1 MEIGERLKEERTR
14 LGLSQT
20 ELAELGCVQ
29 RNTLF
34 NYEKGVRSPDAD
46 FLARIAGRG
55 ADVLYIVTGRRSG
68 ALLDV
73 EQEQQLAALSRLPQA
88 VREWLLGVTGVT
100 APTPVPG
107 VSYGA
112 SDTASMQL
120 HQDVAGYAVGKAGGR
135 QTGQD

>member
-14 LGLSQT
+14 LGMSQT

-46 FLARIAGRG
+46 FLARIAERG
-55 ADVLYIVTGRRSG
+55 ADILYIVTGRRSG
-68 ALLDV
+68 ALLGV
-73 EQEQQLAALSRLPQA
+73 EQESQLAALSRLPQA

-100 APTPVPG
+100 NPQPVSG
-107 VSYGA
+107 VSYGVSEA
-112 SDTASMQL
+112 SSRQL
-120 HQDVAGYAVGKAGGR
+120 HQEIATYGAGKVHDKE
-135 QTGQD
+135 TGQD

>member
-1 MEIGERLKEERTR
+1 MEIGERLKEERVR

-68 ALLDV
+68 AMLDV

-88 VREWLLGVTGVT
+88 VREWLLGVTGVAAPMPGVGYSTLNT
-100 APTPVPG
+100 AP
-107 VSYGA
+107 
-112 SDTASMQL
+112 MQL
-120 HQDVAGYAVGKAGGR
+120 HQEIANYAVGKTGGG
-135 QTGQD
+135 QTGQE

>member
-1 MEIGERLKEERTR
+1 MEIGERLKEERIR

-68 ALLDV
+68 AMLDV

-88 VREWLLGVTGVT
+88 VREWLLGVTGV
-100 APTPVPG
+100 ATPLPG

-112 SDTASMQL
+112 SGATPMQL
-120 HQDVAGYAVGKAGGR
+120 HQDVASYAVGKTGGG